1 MKINLND
8 PIEVKLTD
16 LGKEIYFKQFDQLNE
31 EMGRIVIEAR
41 WPKVNSKGRTRMAL
55 WEFIQLYGPYIG
67 MAKPNVIEPL
77 DIHFKVGKEKTNA

>member
-8 PIEVKLTD
+8 HIEVELTD
-16 LGKEIYFKQFDQLNE
+16 IGKDIYFHQFDNVNE
-31 EMGRIVIEAR
+31 MAGRTVIEPR
-41 WPKVNSKGRTRMAL
+41 YPKVNSKGRTRMAL

-77 DIHFKVGKEKTNA
+77 DIHFGIKKEE